1 MQGQDWNPTGWSK
14 GGQSDNVNNITNK
27 TINNKTKSKPTKK
40 EQKLLDEDYV
50 PETPPS
56 NMKTLIMQ
64 ARIAKGL
71 KKRDELAHKMNVNVK
86 LITEWETGKSAPT
99 GPLKAKLQKILGI
112 KL

>member
-1 MQGQDWNPTGWSK
+1 MEGQDWKPVTWGK
-14 GGQSDNVNNITNK
+14 GGQSNSNQTSKNQVSNK
-27 TINNKTKSKPTKK
+27 PKPTKK

-71 KKRDELAHKMNVNVK
+71 KKREELAQKMNVNVK
-86 LITEWETGKSAPT
+86 TITEWETGKSAPN
-99 GPLKAKLQKILGI
+99 GPLKDKLQRILGI

>member
-1 MQGQDWNPTGWSK
+1 MEGQDWKPVTWGK
-14 GGQSDNVNNITNK
+14 GGQSNSNQNSKKQTSNK
-27 TINNKTKSKPTKK
+27 PKPTKK

-64 ARIAKGL
+64 ARMAKGL
-71 KKRDELAHKMNVNVK
+71 KREDLALKINVNVK
-86 LITEWETGKSAPT
+86 IIAEWETGKSAPN
-99 GPLKAKLQKILGI
+99 GQLKAKLQRILGI